1 MVKVGVRKMEVC
13 KEKEFVVLRKNS
25 KDRYLKVEFGLGEF
39 KTLSPIL
46 VFRLG
51 DYKITVNH
59 WYDSDPVEAVRLS
72 LRYIGRKTYLTLN
85 GKVVKGGEFIFSGM
99 QIKIERWKNGNCD
112 VSDWNSIFFIK
123 FFTFAML

>member
-112 VSDWNSIFFIK
+112 VSD
-123 FFTFAML
+123 